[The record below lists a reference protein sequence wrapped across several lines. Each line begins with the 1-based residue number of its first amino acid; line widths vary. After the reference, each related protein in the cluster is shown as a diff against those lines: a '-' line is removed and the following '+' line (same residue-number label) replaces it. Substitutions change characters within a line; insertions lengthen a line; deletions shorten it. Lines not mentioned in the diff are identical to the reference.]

1 MSIKNRI
8 SQTQPDYLFLIVRKP
23 KGWKPRNYFDVPPSG
38 TIVSRVLVASYPEA
52 HDDLVRCNRLSCKIR
67 SKPGPSFKAPVAN
80 CERPSRT
87 GNRRLDGL
95 LKVQGFTKFKT

>member
-52 HDDLVRCNRLSCKIR
+52 HDDLVRCNRLSLQNSLETWAVIQ
-67 SKPGPSFKAPVAN
+67 SPSS
-80 CERPSRT
+80 E
-87 GNRRLDGL
+87 L
-95 LKVQGFTKFKT
+95 